1 MFMWC
6 MTKTNRIHVLMSD
19 EELKALDEWRYAN
32 KIASRGEA
40 VRRLV
45 MRGTTPDEGI
55 GRLKRQAVEKDK

>member
-1 MFMWC
+1 

-40 VRRLV
+40 VRQLVYRGVVPDKIIQRLQQ
-45 MRGTTPDEGI
+45 
-55 GRLKRQAVEKDK
+55 RQEKP